1 MSPLKEITPGEL
13 KAHLESPAP
22 PVLLD
27 VREHWEWEIAHVAG
41 ARLIPMGSVP
51 DRLDELDPARDLVV
65 MCHHGGR
72 SRQIVAFLQQHG
84 YDRVSNLA
92 GGIAAWSR
100 DVDPSVPQ
108 Y

>member
-1 MSPLKEITPGEL
+1 MSPVKEIDPGEL
-13 KAHLESPAP
+13 KARLESATP

-27 VREHWEWEIAHVAG
+27 VREPWEWEIAHVEG
-41 ARLIPMGSVP
+41 ARHIPMASVP
-51 DRLDELDPARDLVV
+51 DRLAELDPARELVV

-72 SRQIVAFLQQHG
+72 SRQVAAFLQQHG